1 MMAALNTI
9 WIVARKEI
17 VDNLRDRRSVGNA
30 LFTVLLNPLLFVFL
44 FGILGRTFSERAEQ
58 TLVLPVQGAE
68 NAPSLVAFLEQNNVE
83 IEPPPANPNTAV
95 RAGDVDLVLII
106 PDDYGAAFT
115 AGEPA
120 PLTLLVDDTNQG
132 ASVSVRRTR
141 QLLQSYGSQIGS
153 LRLLARGVSPAL
165 VNPLLIQEED
175 VGIENQGAET
185 LSLLPTVMLAAAFL
199 GGYYLAADV
208 TAGERERN
216 SLEPLLINP
225 VPRWQIVM
233 GKFAATFLFTL
244 LATVL
249 ATLTYA
255 GLLTLPQLQSFI
267 GLRVTLASDTI
278 LLALLLVLPVVFMAV
293 ALEILIAS
301 FAKSYKEAQTYVT
314 YLSLAG
320 FMPAV
325 FLSVLPIQSQSWM
338 MLIPSISQ
346 TMLLRSLTR
355 GEALVAAPVALATA
369 ITVVVGLA
377 ALIAA
382 IRLYNRE
389 RIVLGSGS

>member
-1 MMAALNTI
+1 MSALNLI

-30 LFTVLLNPLLFVFL
+30 LFTVLLNPLLFILL
-44 FGILGRTFSERAEQ
+44 FGILGRTFSEKAEQ
-58 TLVLPVQGAE
+58 ALVLPVQGAE
-68 NAPSLVAFLEQNNVE
+68 NAPSLIAFLEQNNVE
-83 IEPPPANPNTAV
+83 IEDAPAAAEAAV
-95 RAGDVDLVLII
+95 RSGEVDLVLII
-106 PDDYGAAFT
+106 PEGYGEAFT
-115 AGEPA
+115 SGQPA
-120 PLTLLVDDTNQG
+120 PVTLLVDDTNQG
-132 ASVSVRRTR
+132 ASVSVSRARR
-141 QLLQSYGSQIGS
+141 LLERYSSQIGS
-153 LRLLARGVSPAL
+153 LRLLARGISPTV

-175 VGIENQGAET
+175 VGVENEGAET

-216 SLEPLLINP
+216 SLEPLLVNP
-225 VPRWQIVM
+225 VPRWQIVL
-233 GKFAATFLFTL
+233 GKYIATFLFTL

-255 GLLTLPQLQSFI
+255 GLLALPQLQSLI
-267 GLRVTLASDTI
+267 GLRVALSTETI
-278 LLALLLVLPVVFMAV
+278 VGALLLVLPVVFMAV
-293 ALEILIAS
+293 ALELFIAS
-301 FAKSYKEAQTYVT
+301 FAKSFKEAQTYVT

-325 FLSVLPIQSQSWM
+325 FLSVLPIQTQTWM

-346 TMLLRSLTR
+346 TMLLRNLTR
-355 GEALVAAPVALATA
+355 GEGLAPGLVALATVLTLA
-369 ITVVVGLA
+369 VGVA
-377 ALIAA
+377 ALIAT

-389 RIVLGSGS
+389 RIVLGSAS